1 MTKQCG
7 KKKFDFVQFLF
18 LVFEDHVKWETSAR
32 GGSNHKVAVPL
43 LIHINENSP
52 IQI

>member
-1 MTKQCG
+1 MTKKWL
-7 KKKFDFVQFLF
+7 KKKFDFVQFFF
-18 LVFEDHVKWETSAR
+18 LVFEDHVKWETSAK
-32 GGSNHKVAVPL
+32 GGSNHKAAVPL